1 MASTRFFRTPAA
13 AAASLLCLSV
23 HGQVPTNPSLPTV
36 TVTGRNDPILSVSG
50 WGNTP
55 LSEAPLQATVF
66 TNTLMKDRG
75 VQRLADVVKA
85 DASISDAYNSEGY
98 WDFIAVRGFTL
109 DNRFNYRRDG
119 LPINAETSIPLDN
132 KERIEVLKGTSG
144 IQAGTSAPGGLVNLI
159 VKRPGAASAYSAT
172 LGWRE
177 RNSTLAAVDLSQR
190 FGAEGAF
197 GARLNLAYEDLQPQ
211 LRNAN
216 GKRHLAALATEWR
229 ASAETLIEAEVEHS
243 RRSQP
248 SQPAFSLL
256 GNRVPEPVDPRLNL
270 NNQPWSQPVVME
282 GNTAS
287 LRVTQDLSANW
298 HATLHAATQRL
309 VTDDRLAFPYGCSA
323 ESNWTRYCS
332 DGTFN
337 FSDYRSDNERRRADA
352 LELAVH
358 GELNLGDM
366 KHVMSTGVLQTR
378 VTHRFDRQAY
388 NPVGIGNVDGSVVV
402 PADPE
407 LTGENTNRD
416 ERSTELFA
424 RDAMHIN
431 DHLITWFGLRYT
443 RLHRQSVRTDGSL
456 ATNYEDRAFTPAF
469 AVSYT
474 LAPRQLV
481 YASWSRG
488 LESEVTPE
496 RPRYSNRGVALAST
510 SRQIEAGLKVGTA
523 HAQWGGAIFQVVR
536 PLWGNTGGH
545 ACDDDNTPNGCTRVE
560 DGQARHRGVEA
571 NAAWRGGAWSFGGS
585 LQWLQ
590 ARRENALDSSL
601 NGKRPVNV
609 PERTLKLQARY
620 NLPSLPALQLQADAM
635 GVSHRAV
642 VPDNSLRIAGY
653 GVMDLAAR
661 YEHTLAG
668 SNFIWRAGVD
678 NIFDRRAW
686 RESPQQFDHYYLY
699 PLAAR
704 TFRLSLEVRL

>member
-298 HATLHAATQRL
+298 RATLHAATQRL
-309 VTDDRLAFPYGCSA
+309 VTDDRLAFPYGCDA
-323 ESNWTRYCS
+323 EGNYDRYCS
-332 DGTFN
+332 DGSFD
-337 FSDYRSDNERRRADA
+337 FYDYRSDNERRRADA
-352 LELAVH
+352 LELAAH
-358 GELNLGDM
+358 GELHLGGM
-366 KHVMSTGVLQTR
+366 KHGISAGVLQTR
-378 VTHRFDRQAY
+378 VAHRFERQAY
-388 NPVGIGNVDGSVVV
+388 NYAGSGNVDGSVIV
-402 PADPE
+402 PAAPILGD
-407 LTGENTNRD
+407 ENTNRD

-443 RLHRQSVRTDGSL
+443 RLHRQSVRTNGSRP
-456 ATNYEDRAFTPAF
+456 TDIEETAFTPAF

-481 YASWSRG
+481 YVSWSRG
-488 LESEVTPE
+488 LESEVVPNRT
-496 RPRYSNRGVALAST
+496 RFSNAGQALAST

-523 HAQWGGAIFQVVR
+523 HAQWGGALFQVVR
-536 PLWGNTGGH
+536 PLWGNTGTNCSTDTLPGG
-545 ACDDDNTPNGCTRVE
+545 TCTRVE

-571 NAAWRGGAWSFGGS
+571 NAAWRDGAWSFGGS

-686 RESPQQFDHYYLY
+686 RESPPQFDHYYLY